1 MGVEQNSYFAVEG
14 INSMLIRIELLSIG
28 DKFSYGGKMFRIS
41 PPNITEKYGIN
52 DIVDVVDLSTME
64 TCFIFK
70 GENVIID
77 YLYKS

>member
-14 INSMLIRIELLSIG
+14 INSMLVRIELLSIG

>member
-1 MGVEQNSYFAVEG
+1 
-14 INSMLIRIELLSIG
+14 MLIRIELLSIG

-52 DIVDVVDLSTME
+52 DIVDVVDLVTME

-70 GENVIID
+70 GENVVID
-77 YLYKS
+77 YLYKK